1 MRTNQLV
8 LDVAIQLGQ
17 RVRVLFL
24 DVAPQRYPQLRQD
37 LDRLIHGFAP
47 SQDIAGVKR
56 PDGLVHRLH
65 CAFVQDADQFHGRR
79 GGDPNRKVLFLAAR
93 RSHVP
98 HSVSMNFRTFLG
110 NLSRLPPFAGSVPAL
125 TRIVT
130 EVSSVT
136 PEPPISS
143 LKVKLKVDD
152 YCSVESCSVERV
164 LWISSD
170 TPELDTFP
178 ETDRRNKLQLLS
190 ADCLA
195 SALEILRTN
204 PVQAILLH
212 LPLAG
217 STPEDLLTQL
227 RNAAEQIPVIVYE
240 PDGLVAHG
248 ATLTVLGAFQYI
260 SQPVPIEELRQVLV
274 VALRSRSSQA
284 TSAVQPASGWS
295 NLLVGSSDP
304 MREVIEVI
312 RLVGHRRST
321 ILITGETGTGK
332 EVAARAIH
340 QASNR
345 SASRMVAINCAALP
359 DHLLEAELF
368 GHTKGAFT
376 GAVNARVGL
385 FEQAHRGTIFLD
397 EIGEMPLQLQTKI
410 LRVLQE
416 REVQRIGSSEPVPVD
431 VRVIAASNQ
440 SLVRAVAQRRFRE
453 DLYYRLNVVALRMPP
468 LRERI
473 SDIPELALHF
483 LDKVARQESCA
494 TKRIDPSALDVLM
507 RYGWPGNVRQLEH
520 ALESAVALSG
530 SRTTLYPKDF
540 DLPMEMIAA
549 ELDPLALLDVPESGI
564 NFEELIMGIERRLL
578 ERALQK
584 SGGNKARAASM
595 LNMKRTTLIS
605 KFKSLEACV

>member
-1 MRTNQLV
+1 M
-8 LDVAIQLGQ
+8 
-17 RVRVLFL
+17 
-24 DVAPQRYPQLRQD
+24 
-37 LDRLIHGFAP
+37 
-47 SQDIAGVKR
+47 
-56 PDGLVHRLH
+56 
-65 CAFVQDADQFHGRR
+65 
-79 GGDPNRKVLFLAAR
+79 
-93 RSHVP
+93 
-98 HSVSMNFRTFLG
+98 
-110 NLSRLPPFAGSVPAL
+110 
-125 TRIVT
+125 
-130 EVSSVT
+130 
-136 PEPPISS
+136 
-143 LKVKLKVDD
+143 DD
-152 YCSVESCSVERV
+152 YGSVESCSVEKV

-170 TPELDTFP
+170 VPALDNFQDP
-178 ETDRRNKLQLLS
+178 NGPNRFQLLH
-190 ADCLA
+190 AEGLA
-195 SALEILRTN
+195 SAIRILREQ
-204 PVQAILLH
+204 PVQAILIH
-212 LPLAG
+212 LPVAG
-217 STPEDLLTQL
+217 CPAEELLDQL
-227 RNAAEQIPVIVYE
+227 QIAGNPAPVVVYE
-240 PDGLVAHG
+240 PDGLVARG
-248 ATLTVLGAFQYI
+248 AALTVLGAFQYI
-260 SQPVPIEELRQVLV
+260 SQPVPLEELREVLL
-274 VALRSRSSQA
+274 VALHRRKSTA
-284 TSAVQPASGWS
+284 TAVDQRAAGWR
-295 NLLVGSSDP
+295 NLLVGSSEP

-312 RLVGHRRST
+312 RLVGHRRCT

-468 LRERI
+468 LRERLM
-473 SDIPELALHF
+473 DIPELAQHF
-483 LDKVARQESCA
+483 LEKIAEQESSA
-494 TKRIDPSALDVLM
+494 PKRIDPPALDVLM
-507 RYGWPGNVRQLEH
+507 SYGWPGNVRQLEH

-530 SRTTLYPKDF
+530 SRTILYPKDF
-540 DLPMEMIAA
+540 DLPMDMLAA

>member
-1 MRTNQLV
+1 M
-8 LDVAIQLGQ
+8 G
-17 RVRVLFL
+17 
-24 DVAPQRYPQLRQD
+24 
-37 LDRLIHGFAP
+37 
-47 SQDIAGVKR
+47 
-56 PDGLVHRLH
+56 
-65 CAFVQDADQFHGRR
+65 
-79 GGDPNRKVLFLAAR
+79 
-93 RSHVP
+93 
-98 HSVSMNFRTFLG
+98 
-110 NLSRLPPFAGSVPAL
+110 
-125 TRIVT
+125 
-130 EVSSVT
+130 
-136 PEPPISS
+136 
-143 LKVKLKVDD
+143 
-152 YCSVESCSVERV
+152 RV

-170 TPELDTFP
+170 APELDTFP
-178 ETDRRNKLQLLS
+178 ETVGENKFHLLH
-190 ADCLA
+190 AEDLA
-195 SALEILRTN
+195 AAFEILRRN
-204 PVQAILLH
+204 PVQAILIR
-212 LPLAG
+212 LPISGCSAD
-217 STPEDLLTQL
+217 ELLTQL
-227 RNAAEQIPVIVYE
+227 QHAAGRAPVVVYE
-240 PDGLVAHG
+240 PDGLVSRG
-248 ATLTVLGAFQYI
+248 AALTLLGVFQYI
-260 SQPVPIEELRQVLV
+260 CHPVPLDQLREVLL
-274 VALRSRSSQA
+274 VALNMHGSPRK
-284 TSAVQPASGWS
+284 SADWR

-312 RLVGHRRST
+312 SLVGNRRST
-321 ILITGETGTGK
+321 VLITGETGTGK

-340 QASNR
+340 QAS
-345 SASRMVAINCAALP
+345 SRAGTKMVAVNCAALP

-376 GAVNARVGL
+376 GALNARVGL

-416 REVQRIGSSEPVPVD
+416 REVQRIGSSEPMPVD

-440 SLVRAVAQRRFRE
+440 NLVNAVGQRRFRE

-468 LRERI
+468 LRERV
-473 SDIPELALHF
+473 SDIPDLARHF
-483 LDKVARQESCA
+483 LEKVAEQESSA
-494 TKRIDPSALDVLM
+494 PKRIDSSALDVLM
-507 RYGWPGNVRQLEH
+507 RYRWPGNVRQLEH

-530 SRTTLYPKDF
+530 ARTNLYPKDF

>member
-1 MRTNQLV
+1 
-8 LDVAIQLGQ
+8 
-17 RVRVLFL
+17 
-24 DVAPQRYPQLRQD
+24 
-37 LDRLIHGFAP
+37 
-47 SQDIAGVKR
+47 
-56 PDGLVHRLH
+56 
-65 CAFVQDADQFHGRR
+65 
-79 GGDPNRKVLFLAAR
+79 
-93 RSHVP
+93 
-98 HSVSMNFRTFLG
+98 
-110 NLSRLPPFAGSVPAL
+110 
-125 TRIVT
+125 
-130 EVSSVT
+130 
-136 PEPPISS
+136 
-143 LKVKLKVDD
+143 VDD
-152 YCSVESCSVERV
+152 YGSVVSCSVERV

-170 TPELDTFP
+170 APALDTCRD
-178 ETDRRNKLQLLS
+178 TDGRGKFQPLF
-190 ADCLA
+190 AEGLA
-195 SALEILRTN
+195 SALEILRETS
-204 PVQAILLH
+204 VHAILIH
-212 LPLAG
+212 LPI
-217 STPEDLLTQL
+217 
-227 RNAAEQIPVIVYE
+227 RNCSAEQLLSELRDAGEQAPVVVYE
-240 PDGLVAHG
+240 PAG
-248 ATLTVLGAFQYI
+248 TVTRSAALILLGAFQYI
-260 SQPVPIEELRQVLV
+260 SQPVPIAELREVLWA
-274 VALRSRSSQA
+274 ALRRQTAPVICA
-284 TSAVQPASGWS
+284 TGPGTARPPIAAWS
-295 NLLVGSSDP
+295 NLLVGSSEP

-312 RLVGHRRST
+312 GLVGHRRST
-321 ILITGETGTGK
+321 VLITGETGTGK

-345 SASRMVAINCAALP
+345 AGSRMVAINCAALP

-440 SLVRAVAQRRFRE
+440 NLVRAVAQRRFRE
-453 DLYYRLNVVALRMPP
+453 DLYYRLNVVALKMPP
-468 LRERI
+468 LRDRI
-473 SDIPELALHF
+473 SDIPELAQHF
-483 LDKVARQESCA
+483 LERVAEQESTTA
-494 TKRIDPSALDVLM
+494 KRIDSSALDVLM

-530 SRTTLYPKDF
+530 SRNTLYPKDF
-540 DLPMEMIAA
+540 DLPMDMLAA

-564 NFEELIMGIERRLL
+564 NFEELMMGIERRLL

>member
-1 MRTNQLV
+1 
-8 LDVAIQLGQ
+8 
-17 RVRVLFL
+17 
-24 DVAPQRYPQLRQD
+24 
-37 LDRLIHGFAP
+37 
-47 SQDIAGVKR
+47 
-56 PDGLVHRLH
+56 
-65 CAFVQDADQFHGRR
+65 
-79 GGDPNRKVLFLAAR
+79 
-93 RSHVP
+93 
-98 HSVSMNFRTFLG
+98 
-110 NLSRLPPFAGSVPAL
+110 
-125 TRIVT
+125 
-130 EVSSVT
+130 
-136 PEPPISS
+136 
-143 LKVKLKVDD
+143 VDD
-152 YCSVESCSVERV
+152 YGSVVGCSVGTV
-164 LWISSD
+164 LWISSNAPALGTIRD
-170 TPELDTFP
+170 PEGRGKFQP
-178 ETDRRNKLQLLS
+178 LLAES
-190 ADCLA
+190 LA
-195 SALEILRTN
+195 SALEILRGT
-204 PVQAILLH
+204 PVQAVLIH
-212 LPLAG
+212 LPIGNCSAEG
-217 STPEDLLTQL
+217 LLTEL
-227 RNAAEQIPVIVYE
+227 RSAAGPVPVVVYE
-240 PDGLVAHG
+240 PDGLVTRSA
-248 ATLTVLGAFQYI
+248 ALTLLGAFQYI
-260 SQPVPIEELRQVLV
+260 SQPVPIEELCDVLLA
-274 VALRSRSSQA
+274 ALRHRSPQA
-284 TSAVQPASGWS
+284 TGVTKNSAAAWT
-295 NLLVGSSDP
+295 NLLVGSSAP

-312 RLVGHRRST
+312 GLVGQRRST

-345 SASRMVAINCAALP
+345 SGSKMVAINCAALP

-416 REVQRIGSSEPVPVD
+416 REVQRIGSSEPIPVD

-453 DLYYRLNVVALRMPP
+453 DLYYRLNVVALKMPP

-473 SDIPELALHF
+473 SDIPELVQHF
-483 LDKVARQESCA
+483 LEKVAQQESVA
-494 TKRIDPSALDVLM
+494 PKRIDPSALEVLM

-530 SRTTLYPKDF
+530 PRATLYPKDF
-540 DLPMEMIAA
+540 DLPMDMLAA

-564 NFEELIMGIERRLL
+564 NFEELMMGIERRLL

>member
-1 MRTNQLV
+1 
-8 LDVAIQLGQ
+8 
-17 RVRVLFL
+17 
-24 DVAPQRYPQLRQD
+24 
-37 LDRLIHGFAP
+37 
-47 SQDIAGVKR
+47 
-56 PDGLVHRLH
+56 
-65 CAFVQDADQFHGRR
+65 
-79 GGDPNRKVLFLAAR
+79 
-93 RSHVP
+93 
-98 HSVSMNFRTFLG
+98 
-110 NLSRLPPFAGSVPAL
+110 
-125 TRIVT
+125 
-130 EVSSVT
+130 
-136 PEPPISS
+136 
-143 LKVKLKVDD
+143 VDD
-152 YCSVESCSVERV
+152 YFTVESCSVERV

-170 TPELDTFP
+170 APALHTFR
-178 ETDRRNKLQLLS
+178 DADGRNKFQPLFAKDLT
-190 ADCLA
+190 
-195 SALEILRTN
+195 SALEILREN
-204 PVQAILLH
+204 PVQAILVH
-212 LPLAG
+212 LPISDRSA
-217 STPEDLLTQL
+217 EELLTEL
-227 RNAAEQIPVIVYE
+227 RDISGQAPVVLYE
-240 PDGLVAHG
+240 PDGLVTKA
-248 ATLTVLGAFQYI
+248 AALTFLGAFQYI
-260 SQPVPIEELRQVLV
+260 SQPVPLEELHEVLL
-274 VALRSRSSQA
+274 VALRRRRGQGTLPTRRA
-284 TSAVQPASGWS
+284 TDWP
-295 NLLVGSSDP
+295 NLLVGSSEP
-304 MREVIEVI
+304 MREVVEVI

-340 QASNR
+340 RASNR
-345 SASRMVAINCAALP
+345 SGSRMVAINCAALP

-397 EIGEMPLQLQTKI
+397 EIGEMPLPLQTKL

-440 SLVRAVAQRRFRE
+440 SLIKAVAQRRFRE

-473 SDIPELALHF
+473 SDIPELAEHF
-483 LDKVARQESCA
+483 LRKIAEQESA
-494 TKRIDPSALDVLM
+494 SPKRIDPAALDVLM
-507 RYGWPGNVRQLEH
+507 HYGWPGNVRQLEH

-530 SRTTLYPKDF
+530 SRTTLYPNDF
-540 DLPMEMIAA
+540 DLPMEMTAA

>member
-1 MRTNQLV
+1 
-8 LDVAIQLGQ
+8 
-17 RVRVLFL
+17 
-24 DVAPQRYPQLRQD
+24 
-37 LDRLIHGFAP
+37 
-47 SQDIAGVKR
+47 
-56 PDGLVHRLH
+56 
-65 CAFVQDADQFHGRR
+65 
-79 GGDPNRKVLFLAAR
+79 
-93 RSHVP
+93 
-98 HSVSMNFRTFLG
+98 MNFRTFRG
-110 NLSRLPPFAGSVPAL
+110 NLSALPAFEGNRAAPI
-125 TRIVT
+125 RKVT

-143 LKVKLKVDD
+143 FKVKLKVDD
-152 YCSVESCSVERV
+152 YCSVVSCSVETV

-170 TPELDTFP
+170 APAL
-178 ETDRRNKLQLLS
+178 ETLAETAGRNKFQLLS
-190 ADCLA
+190 ARDLA
-195 SALEILRTN
+195 AALAILRQS
-204 PVQAILLH
+204 PVQAILIQ
-212 LPLAG
+212 LPVPGCPADELLTEIRNAG
-217 STPEDLLTQL
+217 SES
-227 RNAAEQIPVIVYE
+227 PVVVYE
-240 PDGLVAHG
+240 PDGVVSRG
-248 ATLTVLGAFQYI
+248 AALTLLGAFQYI
-260 SQPVPIEELRQVLV
+260 CHPVSPEELREVLL
-274 VALRSRSSQA
+274 VALNRTNSPGIFARPR
-284 TSAVQPASGWS
+284 TPDWRD
-295 NLLVGSSDP
+295 LLVGSSEP

-312 RLVGHRRST
+312 NLVGHRRST
-321 ILITGETGTGK
+321 VLITGETGTGK

-345 SASRMVAINCAALP
+345 SATRMVAINCAALP

-376 GAVNARVGL
+376 GAVNARIGL

-397 EIGEMPLQLQTKI
+397 EISEMPLQLQTKI

-440 SLVRAVAQRRFRE
+440 NLIKAVAQRRFRE

-468 LRERI
+468 LRERL
-473 SDIPELALHF
+473 SDIPELARHF
-483 LDKVARQESCA
+483 LEKVAAQESAA
-494 TKRIDPSALDVLM
+494 TKRIDASALDVLM

-530 SRTTLYPKDF
+530 ARTNLYPKDF
-540 DLPMEMIAA
+540 DLPMDMLAA

-564 NFEELIMGIERRLL
+564 NFEELMMGIERRLL